1 MEQAGPRI
9 PGYELVAPLGTGG
22 SATVWRARREADG
35 LLLALKVVPVGRGGV
50 TRAMREAAVLS
61 RVRHQHLVH
70 LYDVLPLPGDDG
82 RPAAVAL
89 AVQLAEGGSLAQVL
103 ARRHHLSP
111 GELVT
116 VLGPIAGAVADLH
129 RSGVVHGDL
138 SPGNVLFTGDGMP
151 LLGDLGVCRVAG
163 DTRGPLDATDGMV
176 APEVLEGF
184 PPSADADVYGLGA
197 LAWTCLVGAPPGW
210 VGSRP
215 PLEEV
220 APDLPEA
227 LRDLV
232 TSCLAP
238 EPGDRPHAEEV
249 AVAIFA
255 TAEPEP
261 VEVAPDADPAAGLTR
276 RIRERA
282 RADRAAAQEGPGE
295 EGRRLRRLGRR
306 HPLRRRTGGSE
317 HPPSPPTPPEVP
329 GRRVR
334 RRVVA
339 LVLGVVAAA
348 GVVTAAAWPDG
359 SDESGSS
366 ARPPLATTAGT
377 PAATGG
383 PGAATP
389 TRSGSGGP
397 PSTPAATTGTQTAAD
412 AGPTSAQP
420 EPDQATVQG
429 LLDAR
434 ARAWTQG
441 DVAALSLAHAAGSP
455 ALARDAG
462 DLASALARGYRY
474 EGLAFRVTALRRTGT
489 AEGEGR
495 VTAYEVDVARSA
507 FRVSGPDADRTFPGE
522 RDEVRLEL
530 REDEGGWRIWSWSP
544 VG

>member
-1 MEQAGPRI
+1 M
-9 PGYELVAPLGTGG
+9 
-22 SATVWRARREADG
+22 
-35 LLLALKVVPVGRGGV
+35 
-50 TRAMREAAVLS
+50 
-61 RVRHQHLVH
+61 
-70 LYDVLPLPGDDG
+70 
-82 RPAAVAL
+82 
-89 AVQLAEGGSLAQVL
+89 
-103 ARRHHLSP
+103 
-111 GELVT
+111 
-116 VLGPIAGAVADLH
+116 
-129 RSGVVHGDL
+129 
-138 SPGNVLFTGDGMP
+138 
-151 LLGDLGVCRVAG
+151 
-163 DTRGPLDATDGMV
+163 
-176 APEVLEGF
+176 
-184 PPSADADVYGLGA
+184 
-197 LAWTCLVGAPPGW
+197 
-210 VGSRP
+210 
-215 PLEEV
+215 
-220 APDLPEA
+220 
-227 LRDLV
+227 
-232 TSCLAP
+232 
-238 EPGDRPHAEEV
+238 
-249 AVAIFA
+249 
-255 TAEPEP
+255 
-261 VEVAPDADPAAGLTR
+261 
-276 RIRERA
+276 
-282 RADRAAAQEGPGE
+282 
-295 EGRRLRRLGRR
+295 
-306 HPLRRRTGGSE
+306 
-317 HPPSPPTPPEVP
+317 
-329 GRRVR
+329 R

-420 EPDQATVQG
+420 EPDHATVQG

-441 DVAALSLAHAAGSP
+441 DVAALSLAHAVGSP

-489 AEGEGR
+489 AEGEGG

>member
-1 MEQAGPRI
+1 MEQAGPRV

-61 RVRHQHLVH
+61 RVRHQHLLH

-89 AVQLAEGGSLAQVL
+89 AVQLAEGGSLGQVL

-116 VLGPIAGAVADLH
+116 VLGPVAGAVADLH
-129 RSGVVHGDL
+129 RAGVVHGDL
-138 SPGNVLFTGDGMP
+138 SPGNVLFTADGMP

-163 DTRGPLDATDGMV
+163 DSRGPLDATDGMV

-197 LAWTCLVGAPPGW
+197 LAWTCLVGEPPGW

-227 LRDLV
+227 LRHLV

-249 AVAIFA
+249 AVALFA
-255 TAEPEP
+255 VAEPEP
-261 VEVAPDADPAAGLTR
+261 VEVAPDADPDPAAGLTR

-282 RADRAAAQEGPGE
+282 RADRGATEEDPGE
-295 EGRRLRRLGRR
+295 ERTRGRVLRRL
-306 HPLRRRTGGSE
+306 HPRRRRTGPSAE
-317 HPPSPPTPPEVP
+317 PPAAPPAPP
-329 GRRVR
+329 GRPR
-334 RRVVA
+334 RLA
-339 LVLGVVAAA
+339 LVLVALSLAAA
-348 GVVTAAAWPDG
+348 GVAAAAAWPRVPDDL
-359 SDESGSS
+359 S
-366 ARPPLATTAGT
+366 RVTATTAPPAQADPVPT
-377 PAATGG
+377 SEVPAA
-383 PGAATP
+383 
-389 TRSGSGGP
+389 
-397 PSTPAATTGTQTAAD
+397 STAPRRADVADTTERTAS
-412 AGPTSAQP
+412 PTSAA
-420 EPDQATVQG
+420 EPAEAVVQE

-434 ARAWTQG
+434 ARAWVRG
-441 DVAALSLAHAAGSP
+441 DVAALSLAHATGSP
-455 ALARDAG
+455 ALAQDAG
-462 DLASALARGYRY
+462 DLATAVAGGYRY
-474 EGLAFRVTALRRTGT
+474 EGLGYQVNRLRQVEAEEGPGDPAYEVSVTRAAFRVVGP
-489 AEGEGR
+489 EGETESYPEETEEVR
-495 VTAYEVDVARSA
+495 IELTEVDDAW
-507 FRVSGPDADRTFPGE
+507 RV
-522 RDEVRLEL
+522 
-530 REDEGGWRIWSWSP
+530 WSWAP
-544 VG
+544 LR